1 MILIG
6 TDFSVGSL
14 HAAKIGLLLAQK
26 TDSKVILVHAF
37 KAQSRSGMFMS
48 MDRYIRQAAEQ
59 DMAEF
64 VAQIDPELH
73 PFIHEARVVRGF
85 AEEVIMQWDEDQD
98 IGLVV
103 VGTQGSSAIREIF
116 MGRTANILLNKL
128 SSPILAIPAEA
139 QEITPGGL
147 IFAWDGRTMDRK
159 TCEDLID
166 WGAKLGVVLEVMHV
180 HTEHSP
186 PCDPIVKSFFEEK
199 KIGFTIIPGEGDV
212 KDEIDDYLQKF
223 PNNWLALIKRERGFF
238 EPFFHDSMVK
248 REIFSTTNPILII

>member
-6 TDFSVGSL
+6 TDFSVSSL
-14 HAAKIGLLLAQK
+14 HAARIGLLLAQK
-26 TDSKVILVHAF
+26 TDSKVVLLHAF
-37 KAQSRSGMFMS
+37 KAQSRTGMFMS

-64 VAQIDPELH
+64 VAQINPELR
-73 PFIHEARVVRGF
+73 PFISEARVVRGF

-98 IGLVV
+98 VGLVV

-128 SSPILAIPAEA
+128 NSPILAIPAEA
-139 QEITPGGL
+139 EERPPAGL
-147 IFAWDGRTMDRK
+147 IFGWDGRPMDVA
-159 TCEDLID
+159 TCERLLD
-166 WGAKLGVVLEVMHV
+166 WAAKLSVSLEIMHV
-180 HTEHSP
+180 HTNHSE
-186 PCDPIVKSFFEEK
+186 PCDETVVAFFKSNGVD
-199 KIGFTIIPGEGDV
+199 ITIIPGEGDV
-212 KDEIDDYLQKF
+212 KDEIDEYLQKY
-223 PNNWLALIKRERGFF
+223 PQSWLTLIKRERGFF

>member
-6 TDFSVGSL
+6 TDFSAGSL
-14 HAAKIGLLLAQK
+14 HAAKIGLLIARK
-26 TDSKVILVHAF
+26 TDSKVMLVHAF

-73 PFIHEARVVRGF
+73 PFIQEARVVRGF
-85 AEEVIMQWDEDQD
+85 AEEVIMQWDEEQEF
-98 IGLVV
+98 GLVV

-128 SSPILAIPAEA
+128 RSPILAIPSESR
-139 QEITPGGL
+139 EITPQGL
-147 IFAWDGRTMDRK
+147 VFAWDGRTMDRK
-159 TCEDLID
+159 TCENLLE
-166 WGAKLGVVLEVMHV
+166 WASLLGIPLEVMHV

-199 KIGFTIIPGEGDV
+199 KIGFIIISGEGDV
-212 KDEIDDYLQKF
+212 KDEIDEYLQKF
-223 PNNWLALIKRERGFF
+223 PNHWLTLIKRERGFF

-248 REIFSTTNPILII
+248 RELFSTTNPILII

>member
-48 MDRYIRQAAEQ
+48 MDRYIRQAAEL
-59 DMAEF
+59 DMEEF
-64 VAQIDPELH
+64 VAQLDQELH
-73 PFIHEARVVRGF
+73 PYIQEARVVRGF
-85 AEEVIMQWDEDQD
+85 AEEVIMQWDAEED

-139 QEITPGGL
+139 RKIPPEGL
-147 IFAWDGRTMDRK
+147 IFAWDGRTMDRH
-159 TCEDLID
+159 TCERLLE
-166 WGAKLGVVLEVMHV
+166 WGGKLGVELEVMHV

-186 PCDPIVKSFFEEK
+186 PCDPIVKAFFEEK

-212 KDEIDDYLQKF
+212 KDEIDDYLQKY
-223 PNNWLALIKRERGFF
+223 PNSWLALIKRERGFF

>member
-26 TDSKVILVHAF
+26 TDSKVVLLNAF
-37 KAQSRSGMFMS
+37 KAQSRTGMFMS

-64 VAQIDPELH
+64 VAQIDPALR

-85 AEEVIMQWDEDQD
+85 AEEVIMQWDEDENV
-98 IGLVV
+98 GLVV

-128 SSPILAIPAEA
+128 NSPILAIPAEA
-139 QEITPGGL
+139 EERAPTGL
-147 IFAWDGRTMDRK
+147 IFAWDGRPLDVTACD
-159 TCEDLID
+159 
-166 WGAKLGVVLEVMHV
+166 KLLNWASKMKVPLEVIHV
-180 HTEHSP
+180 HTNHSV
-186 PCDPIVKSFFEEK
+186 PCDEVVKAFFK
-199 KIGFTIIPGEGDV
+199 RHQIKFDIIPGEGDV

-223 PNNWLALIKRERGFF
+223 PQNWLTLIKRERGFF

>member
-26 TDSKVILVHAF
+26 TDSRVVLLHAF
-37 KAQSRSGMFMS
+37 KAQSRTGMFMS
-48 MDRYIRQAAEQ
+48 MDRYIRQAAEE

-64 VAQIDPELH
+64 VAQLDPELR
-73 PFIHEARVVRGF
+73 PFIQEARVVRGF

-98 IGLVV
+98 VGLVV

-139 QEITPGGL
+139 AERPPAGL
-147 IFAWDGRTMDRK
+147 IFGWDGRPMDVL
-159 TCEDLID
+159 TCEKLLD
-166 WGAKLGVVLEVMHV
+166 WARKLDVPLEIMHV
-180 HTEHSP
+180 QTNHSE
-186 PCDPIVKSFFEEK
+186 PCDEAVVAFFK
-199 KIGFTIIPGEGDV
+199 GHGVAITIIPGEGDV
-212 KDEIDDYLQKF
+212 KDEIDDYLQKY
-223 PNNWLALIKRERGFF
+223 PQSWLTLIKRERGFF